1 MGFGKEE
8 TASMASVSV
17 EKGRRSAAVFRRG
30 EVVAKW
36 CFPSLQRPF

>member
-1 MGFGKEE
+1 MGFGKEG
-8 TASMASVSV
+8 TTTMASVSV
-17 EKGRRSAAVFRRG
+17 EKRRRSATVFRRD